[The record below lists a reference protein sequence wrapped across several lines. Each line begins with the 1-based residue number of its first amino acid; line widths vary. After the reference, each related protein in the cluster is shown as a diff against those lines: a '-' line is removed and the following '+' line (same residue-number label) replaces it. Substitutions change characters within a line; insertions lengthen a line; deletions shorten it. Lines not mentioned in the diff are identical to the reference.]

1 LVANTIFCRVFFNV
15 FGVVWGSGGE
25 FAIECVKNVTN
36 LIAKGGF
43 DECSLYPNI
52 IYNNNI
58 IVVIQG

>member
-1 LVANTIFCRVFFNV
+1 
-15 FGVVWGSGGE
+15 VVWEGGGE